1 MSSPHGPAIIA
12 QAERK
17 STGFA
22 PVDTARAAGVAFCLM
37 APGSEHSLLEFQRRV
52 DDAIE
57 HVQRER
63 LGLSQLMERIL
74 PLLRDQL
81 GASTAFVRTLA
92 EDLEAADFQSP
103 SDSPLDDALLA
114 QLETAAGAAPV
125 VDQTEATAAGHSARV
140 VAQALDV
147 AGEQFGVVGVA
158 WIGGDDRAVADIH
171 PWLDAF
177 AEELDNQLAAIR
189 LARIKQ
195 RVLVTIGHALKDPL
209 LGRGIE
215 QAVLALQQQ
224 IGFDQLFLSYRH
236 EDRYAEERVYHKVFD
251 ARHLVYDS
259 RNGEAASHDA
269 LAPELRDAVE
279 AWTGTDPAGAAE
291 LLGPRAQLQETL
303 IYGIREEVQLGRI
316 LLVSATKDVSS
327 TFNRD
332 LMELFANAIC
342 QRIVDYS
349 KESRF
354 LHQFFSAPHTDRMLA
369 DEDYRA
375 KYLTPRSADV
385 AILYTD
391 ISGFTRLSEQH
402 LQDPE
407 LIGAFVDHWSR
418 GAVDILWRHGGV
430 FDKLVGDCIIG
441 LFGPPFYELS
451 AEQMCTSTA
460 RTAIELREF
469 TRTMA
474 AGPLGET
481 FPILAELGSAI
492 GVATG
497 INLAP
502 ANVGLF
508 GPNNDFTAFSSG
520 MNNTARLQG
529 VATRDEILVME
540 PMAEQLAAAGF
551 ELGDTLSA
559 DVKNVA
565 EPLRYRKLLD

>member
-1 MSSPHGPAIIA
+1 
-12 QAERK
+12 
-17 STGFA
+17 
-22 PVDTARAAGVAFCLM
+22 M
-37 APGSEHSLLEFQRRV
+37 APAPEHSLLEFQRRV
-52 DDAIE
+52 DDSIE
-57 HVQRER
+57 QVQRER
-63 LGLSQLMERIL
+63 LGLSVLMERIL

-81 GASTAFVRTLA
+81 GATAAFVRTLA
-92 EDLEAADFQSP
+92 EDLNPANFHTG
-103 SDSPLDDALLA
+103 SDTVLDDAVLGA
-114 QLETAAGAAPV
+114 VEDAAPAHAPFDEV
-125 VDQTEATAAGHSARV
+125 GFAGTGDETRI
-140 VAQALDV
+140 VAHTLDV
-147 AGEQFGVVGVA
+147 AGEAFGVVGVVLPSS
-158 WIGGDDRAVADIH
+158 DDRPVDQIH
-171 PWLDAF
+171 PWLDSF

-215 QAVLALQQQ
+215 HAVTALRQQ

-236 EDRYAEERVYHKVFD
+236 EDRYSLEHVYHKVFD
-251 ARHLVYDS
+251 GDRLVYDS
-259 RNGEAASHDA
+259 RD
-269 LAPELRDAVE
+269 
-279 AWTGTDPAGAAE
+279 TDPAKRDALSAELRQAVDVWTGDDPAAAAE
-291 LLGPRAQLQETL
+291 LLGPKAQLQETL

-316 LLVSATKDVSS
+316 LLVSATRDVSS

-354 LHQFFSAPHTDRMLA
+354 LHQFFSARHTDRMLA
-369 DEDYRA
+369 DEDYRT

-418 GAVDILWRHGGV
+418 GAVDILWQHGGV

-451 AEQMCTSTA
+451 EAEMCERTA
-460 RTAIELREF
+460 RTAMELREF
-469 TRTMA
+469 TRNMA
-474 AGPLGET
+474 AGPLGKT
-481 FPILAELGSAI
+481 FPVLTELESEI

-540 PMAEQLAAAGF
+540 PMAQRLAAAGF
-551 ELGDTLSA
+551 DLGETLSA
-559 DVKNVA
+559 EVKNVA
-565 EPLRYRKLLD
+565 EPLRYRKLLG